1 MRIEVA
7 LLAAMLALQPMA
19 LSAQEVTKADWAAVA
34 EPAFAEGSYG
44 QRFIVVGK
52 TMGCFD
58 EEGFQVC
65 GVEAEGLQFLSTYGS
80 VTPEAILDLIGKLPV
95 GTEVELSGD
104 VVSENGSRVEAVFS
118 RLLPPM

>member
-1 MRIEVA
+1 MRILGLIA
-7 LLAAMLALQPMA
+7 PCLAPIALQ
-19 LSAQEVTKADWAAVA
+19 AQEVTEADWARVA
-34 EPAFAEGSYG
+34 EPAFAEGTHG
-44 QRFIVVGK
+44 QRFVVLGK

-80 VTPEAILDLIGKLPV
+80 VTPEPILDLIGKLPV

-104 VVSENGSRVEAVFS
+104 VVLENGTRVEAIFS

>member
-1 MRIEVA
+1 MKTG
-7 LLAAMLALQPMA
+7 LAIAATLALWP
-19 LSAQEVTKADWAAVA
+19 LTVPAQEVTEADWAVVA

-80 VTPEAILDLIGKLPV
+80 VTPGAILDLIGKLPV

-104 VVSENGSRVEAVFS
+104 VVSENGNRVEAIFS